1 MLIGNHMKK
10 KHSKM
15 FETKAKCEQISDKI
29 QLKVLL

>member
-15 FETKAKCEQISDKI
+15 FEIKAKQISDEI